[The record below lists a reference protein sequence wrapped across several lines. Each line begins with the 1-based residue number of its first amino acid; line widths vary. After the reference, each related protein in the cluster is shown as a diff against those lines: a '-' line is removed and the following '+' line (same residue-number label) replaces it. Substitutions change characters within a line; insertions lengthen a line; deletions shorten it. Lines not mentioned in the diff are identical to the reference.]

1 MPKSPIA
8 DPNEDYP
15 RWYQDVIAK
24 AALAENGPVRGTMV
38 IRPYGYAIWER
49 IQADIDR
56 RIKAAGADNVYFPLF
71 IPESY
76 LQREAEHVE
85 GFSPE
90 LAVVTHAGGK
100 DLTEP
105 VVVRP
110 TSETVFG
117 EQMAKWVNSYR
128 DLPLLLNQW
137 ANVVRWELRP
147 RLFLRT
153 SEFLWQEGHT
163 VHASDADAAA
173 YALRIHHDVYRDFLV
188 DTLALPVLLG
198 RKTAEERFAGA
209 INTMTCEGI
218 TRDRKALQLATSH
231 ELGQNFARAFDITYT
246 DEGGEVQTAWTTSW
260 GASTRLVGGLIM
272 GHGDERGPAPAAAD
286 RADPGGDRRR
296 PRRGRGGR
304 QGARARRRDRRRRRP
319 GQGRRR
325 HPHRLRPPRRRLGA
339 ERGAAAD
346 RPRPARPRRG
356 PGHPA
361 PPRHRREAPGPP
373 RRRAPAWS
381 PTCSTTIQAAML
393 GEATDFRDAA
403 TTDVALD
410 RGGARGR
417 AARASAG
424 SSGRSSAPRAS
435 AASSTTASASAA
447 SSAPT
452 APSPTPRTSPT
463 SRRSSPAPTE
473 SQGWR
478 AMARSILRA
487 G

>member
-24 AALAENGPVRGTMV
+24 ARLAENGPVRGTMV

-76 LQREAEHVE
+76 LKREAEHVE

-90 LAVVTHAGGK
+90 LAVVTIAGGK
-100 DLTEP
+100 ELTEP

-137 ANVVRWELRP
+137 ANVVRWEMRP

-163 VHASDADAAA
+163 VHASAEDAAA

-272 GHGDERGPAPAAAD
+272 GHGDERGLRLPPRIAPTQVAIVVVRDEDGAVDAARELGDAIAANGPRVQVDTDTHTGFGRRATDWELKGVPLRIDLGPRDLAD
-286 RADPGGDRRR
+286 GQATVV
-296 PRRGRGGR
+296 
-304 QGARARRRDRRRRRP
+304 RRDTGDKLQIPLGDVP
-319 GQGRRR
+319 GRME
-325 HPHRLRPPRRRLGA
+325 PLLN
-339 ERGAAAD
+339 E
-346 RPRPARPRRG
+346 
-356 PGHPA
+356 
-361 PPRHRREAPGPP
+361 
-373 RRRAPAWS
+373 
-381 PTCSTTIQAAML
+381 IQAAML
-393 GEATDFRDAA
+393 GEATDFRESA
-403 TTDVALD
+403 TTDVASIEEALEVG
-410 RGGARGR
+410 REGVGRIEWTRLGAEGERRLLSDGISVR
-417 AARASAG
+417 CIQRPDGTVPASEDEPELQAIVARAY
-424 SSGRSSAPRAS
+424 
-435 AASSTTASASAA
+435 
-447 SSAPT
+447 
-452 APSPTPRTSPT
+452 
-463 SRRSSPAPTE
+463 
-473 SQGWR
+473 
-478 AMARSILRA
+478 
-487 G
+487 